1 MTVLYVI
8 GTILRFLLRIALLPV
23 QAALTLMLLA
33 IDFASGLIGIAFTLA
48 GDICIIGGIIELCSK
63 TGSTTIGIEG
73 LIGGLC
79 FAVIPQAIALWGE
92 TAILGLKELLARV

>member
-33 IDFASGLIGIAFTLA
+33 IDFASGLIGIAFIVWALANSISHKKKIAKLESTL
-48 GDICIIGGIIELCSK
+48 I
-63 TGSTTIGIEG
+63 
-73 LIGGLC
+73 
-79 FAVIPQAIALWGE
+79 
-92 TAILGLKELLARV
+92 